1 MTIFCMVAGIP
12 CLCCCLKCCLKLFL
26 LHTVY
31 YYSLLQSAIVSC
43 SEAPQLTP
51 RNSVRTEPDPSLH
64 KPPAEAASPED
75 QAPATV
81 PQPHLVSSGS
91 TGSNDS
97 CTTAAVLPS
106 RLSEQQGKDTALATD
121 STPAATSSAAAS
133 GQGPSQ
139 VTAALRNT
147 DAVTSVTPAVASSA
161 AVAPPYGKGLVDKV
175 SVAMSEAAPL
185 QPKATPGAAIGTAK
199 VTDESLAHW
208 VKLPQHR
215 LKGRAA
221 ADKPSA
227 EQPWQVRTH
236 GLLRCAVLCCAVLC
250 CAVLCCAALCCA
262 VLCCAVLCW
271 AVLCCAGLGWAGL
284 RCAVLRCA
292 ALCCAALRCAA
303 MLFSA
308 AQPWLLLLLQSCHH
322 CLLQA
327 HS

>member
-1 MTIFCMVAGIP
+1 MSISAIQQHVMESLQHYSADCAH
-12 CLCCCLKCCLKLFL
+12 L
-26 LHTVY
+26 LLRGWAPLPVLL
-31 YYSLLQSAIVSC
+31 SQVLSQVLSQGLSQVLLQGLFQGLSQGLSQAVLSCRAVHSQAIVDC
-43 SEAPQLTP
+43 SETPQLTP
-51 RNSVRTEPDPSLH
+51 RNSTGVEPDPPLH

-75 QAPATV
+75 QAPGSV
-81 PQPHLVSSGS
+81 SQPHLVSSAS

-97 CTTAAVLPS
+97 CATAAVLPPP
-106 RLSEQQGKDTALATD
+106 LSEQQGEDTALATD
-121 STPAATSSAAAS
+121 STPATTSTAAAS
-133 GQGPSQ
+133 GQKLPQ
-139 VTAALRNT
+139 LNAAVRNP
-147 DAVTSVTPAVASSA
+147 DAVMAETPAVASTA
-161 AVAPPYGKGLVDKV
+161 AVAPPNGKLPVDEV
-175 SVAMSEAAPL
+175 SVAMSEAALL
-185 QPKATPGAAIGTAK
+185 QPKATPGAAIGRAQ

-236 GLLRCAVLCCAVLC
+236 GLLRCAVLCCA
-250 CAVLCCAALCCA
+250 
-262 VLCCAVLCW
+262 
-271 AVLCCAGLGWAGL
+271 
-284 RCAVLRCA
+284 
-292 ALCCAALRCAA
+292 ALRCAA